1 MVKKKKRKGRR
12 RIKREE
18 GKAGDG
24 GGGQLGE
31 APGHGLFPV
40 RPGGPGPRGHHSTNR
55 SSHFAFCVS
64 YLLTYIYIFIY
75 FSRLEGIT
83 YSNGSRVSTGVVS
96 TGYKC
101 VSESPFGPR
110 RGWLSRRH
118 ARPRSW
124 GASGRV
130 CGSVSF
136 LHRNGS
142 AQSRG
147 SCFIRMTEGPRG
159 VRRSS
164 RRSTYSLNWDESTPP
179 PQEPTTSKPRCCSR
193 SRTCTEL
200 RWQ

>member
-1 MVKKKKRKGRR
+1 MAVAGGWERR
-12 RIKREE
+12 PAMACSPSTR
-18 GKAGDG
+18 
-24 GGGQLGE
+24 
-31 APGHGLFPV
+31 
-40 RPGGPGPRGHHSTNR
+40 GPRTPRPSQHQPQLPLRVLRFLPSDI
-55 SSHFAFCVS
+55 
-64 YLLTYIYIFIY
+64 YIYIFIY

-101 VSESPFGPR
+101 VSESPFSPR
-110 RGWLSRRH
+110 RGWLSRRQ
-118 ARPRSW
+118 AWPGSW

>member
-1 MVKKKKRKGRR
+1 MWLKKKKRKEDKERGRESR
-12 RIKREE
+12 RWRWRA
-18 GKAGDG
+18 AGRG
-24 GGGQLGE
+24 
-31 APGHGLFPV
+31 A
-40 RPGGPGPRGHHSTNR
+40 RPRLVPRRPEGPGPRGHHSTNR
-55 SSHFAFCVS
+55 SSHFVFCVS

-75 FSRLEGIT
+75 FSRLEGVT

-136 LHRNGS
+136 LPRNGS
-142 AQSRG
+142 PQSRG